1 MQVMNRKTMRQAAA
15 AAALALLCLP
25 VWAAG
30 TDGTAAPAEVQ
41 SAVWTPKELTFVY
54 QGFTSRYSCDGLLEK
69 MRRVLLTLGARND
82 LAVGPYGC
90 SSAYGRPDPFPGVR
104 IKMNV
109 LKPAPEGGASGA
121 SSTSASSTSGSNTS
135 TGGTKAA
142 TPVPAHW
149 KKVDVRLNQDPV
161 WEAGDCELL
170 EQIKAKILPQFTT
183 RNVDF
188 SSHCVPHQLSTG
200 GTWLR
205 TDVLITDQKGD
216 KALASK

>member
-1 MQVMNRKTMRQAAA
+1 MNRKTVRQAAMA
-15 AAALALLCLP
+15 ASLSLLCFP
-25 VWAAG
+25 VLAAG
-30 TDGTAAPAEVQ
+30 TEGTAAPVEAQ

-82 LAVGPYGC
+82 VEVSPYGC
-90 SSAYGRPDPFPGVR
+90 TSAYGRPDPFPGVR

-109 LKPAPEGGASGA
+109 LKPTAEGGTSSA
-121 SSTSASSTSGSNTS
+121 SSTSAGATNT
-135 TGGTKAA
+135 AA
-142 TPVPAHW
+142 TPVPAQW
-149 KKVDVRLNQDPV
+149 KKVDLRLNRDPV

-170 EQIKAKILPQFTT
+170 EQIKTKVLPQFTT

-188 SSHCVPHQLSTG
+188 SSNCVPHQLSTG

-205 TDVLITDQKGD
+205 TEVLVSDQKDD
-216 KALASK
+216 KAPASK